1 MSRACFRIDLEV
13 TVAPEVAWVRLWD
26 LRRHSEVIPLTRVTA
41 DPPARVL
48 AQAVEFRGRTGV
60 GPLGFDDTMRVD
72 QWRPPVDDEG
82 GHAVVGK
89 TGRVL
94 GGRIVVDVD
103 PVVTG
108 SRVSWRQSVHLP
120 WLPTRLQWL
129 EPLAA
134 RAAAPGYR
142 RVLRRLLA

>member
-1 MSRACFRIDLEV
+1 MSRARFRIDLEV
-13 TVAPEVAWVRLWD
+13 ALAPEVAWARLWD
-26 LRRHSEVIPLTRVTA
+26 LERHSEVIPLTRVSA
-41 DPPARVL
+41 DPPAHVL

-60 GPLGFDDTMRVD
+60 GPLVFDDTMRVD

-89 TGRVL
+89 TGRLL

-103 PVVTG
+103 PVATG
-108 SRVSWRQSVHLP
+108 SRVTWCQSMSLP

-129 EPLAA
+129 ESIAA

-142 RVLRRLLA
+142 MVLRRLLA